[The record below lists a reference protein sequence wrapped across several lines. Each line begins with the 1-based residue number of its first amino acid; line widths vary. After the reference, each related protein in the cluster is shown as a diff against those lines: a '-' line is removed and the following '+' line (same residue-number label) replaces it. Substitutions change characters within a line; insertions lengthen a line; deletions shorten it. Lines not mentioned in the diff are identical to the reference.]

1 MNNDSLRLQKN
12 ASKTTLLLS
21 GKLPYKSSLVSNHCS
36 QRTISMPPG
45 LHLLL
50 GWVGFLSEQA
60 WTDNTCR
67 SRTGGWPVAAA
78 SYTVSAPRDPET
90 HFTHDKGLNPSTCR
104 CTGGGVRSPTWLFL
118 CLGDVR
124 MTEALVFISLCP
136 ANIRQQ
142 VQWFIS
148 HRSEKMQISM
158 QIRCSQHRSAV
169 SALLTNV
176 LLAFLFSH

>member
-50 GWVGFLSEQA
+50 GWVGFLSEQG

-67 SRTGGWPVAAA
+67 SRAGGWPVAAA

-104 CTGGGVRSPTWLFL
+104 CTGGGVRSPTWLVSLSRWCAHDWSFGVYISVSSKHSSAGAVIHL
-118 CLGDVR
+118 TQVR
-124 MTEALVFISLCP
+124 EN
-136 ANIRQQ
+136 ANFDANP
-142 VQWFIS
+142 V
-148 HRSEKMQISM
+148 
-158 QIRCSQHRSAV
+158 
-169 SALLTNV
+169 
-176 LLAFLFSH
+176 